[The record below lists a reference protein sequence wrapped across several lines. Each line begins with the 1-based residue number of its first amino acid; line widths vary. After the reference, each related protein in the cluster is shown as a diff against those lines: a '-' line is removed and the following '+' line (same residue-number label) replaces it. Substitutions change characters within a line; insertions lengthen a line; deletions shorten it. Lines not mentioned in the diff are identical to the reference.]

1 MDGMQNL
8 MNLPLSDS
16 FVADAE
22 RRWLYGHP
30 YRVEPGARASR
41 TVGRRAA
48 ARTRRRVTARRRL
61 RTA

>member
-1 MDGMQNL
+1 MQNL

-30 YRVEPGARASR
+30 YRVERGPRAAR
-41 TVGRRAA
+41 TVARRAA
-48 ARTRRRVTARRRL
+48 ARSRRRVAGRRRL